1 MLLHFRISHR
11 RSVPLLCPSISDVLA
26 TPLSFGHPRLS
37 NQCPRSDE
45 EDDESS
51 LRSHAQTPEVAPSP
65 RSHLLLQT
73 QTVDQLFRSSWKKA
87 GIPDSAHS
95 DVSQEQDLS
104 TDPEDPPKHELVDM
118 EPDLTVSENVGFE
131 MRDDVPG
138 LAFSRDGSQGWTPVV
153 HRKKR
158 RQIRKT
164 TPTRSTKA
172 EWSEEE
178 LESCVRKAKQVEYQI
193 RDGMP
198 GLKMRFGPTN
208 WNVKWTPVISSPVS
222 SRTRSQ
228 TLK

>member
-1 MLLHFRISHR
+1 MLGYPYR
-11 RSVPLLCPSISDVLA
+11 
-26 TPLSFGHPRLS
+26 SFGHPHLS

-51 LRSHAQTPEVAPSP
+51 LRIYAQTPKVAPSP

-73 QTVDQLFRSSWKKA
+73 PTVDPLFRA
-87 GIPDSAHS
+87 GRKL
-95 DVSQEQDLS
+95 VSQMSQDLS

-118 EPDLTVSENVGFE
+118 EPYLTVCENVGFE

-138 LAFSRDGSQGWTPVV
+138 LAFAKDGSQGWTPVV

-158 RQIRKT
+158 RQIRKMT
-164 TPTRSTKA
+164 LTRSTNP
-172 EWSEEE
+172 ESSEEE

-208 WNVKWTPVISSPVS
+208 RNVKWTPVIPSPVS